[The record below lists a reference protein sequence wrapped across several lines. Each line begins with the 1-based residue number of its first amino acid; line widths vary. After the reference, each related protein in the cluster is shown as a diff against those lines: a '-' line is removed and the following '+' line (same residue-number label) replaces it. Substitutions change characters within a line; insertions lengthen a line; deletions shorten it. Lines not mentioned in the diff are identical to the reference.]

1 MAPDQADVDE
11 AIRLAKTIGSM
22 TVYQKTKLQKERITG
37 PATSV
42 EELIEKAEAGVSE
55 TQIIVKAHSLDWRVT
70 GGKLRRR
77 GSARG

>member
-37 PATSV
+37 PATPV
-42 EELIEKAEAGVSE
+42 EELIEK
-55 TQIIVKAHSLDWRVT
+55 
-70 GGKLRRR
+70 GGNWSVRNTDHCE
-77 GSARG
+77 SS